1 MTCRALLILLSAAF
15 LISPAVSASAAE
27 SLPPGFVYLRAVA
40 PTILQDMRY
49 AGPDNFTGGRL
60 PGYDAAECV
69 VLLPVAEALKH
80 VQEDLEPQGLSLR
93 VYDCYR
99 PVRAVR
105 AINAWAAD
113 GRPPELAKRF
123 FPRLNKR
130 ELVSLGYIVGR
141 SNHSLGLAVDAGLVP
156 LPHRAA
162 AMFDPA
168 EIYGPCTAKAEARAP
183 DDAIDMGTGFD
194 CFDPKSH
201 TASRDIPAES
211 RRWRLFFA
219 KLMAKHGFR
228 NYAREWWHFDYVR
241 ATAPEAFDFPIVAR

>member
-1 MTCRALLILLSAAF
+1 MTCRTLLLLAALLLAP
-15 LISPAVSASAAE
+15 PAVAAE
-27 SLPPGFVYLRAVA
+27 LPPGFVYLRAVA
-40 PTILQDMRY
+40 PTIIQDMRY

-69 VLLPVAEALKH
+69 VRLPVAEALKR
-80 VQEDLEPQGLSLR
+80 VQEDLEPQGLSLK

-99 PVRAVR
+99 PLRAVR
-105 AINAWAAD
+105 AMHAWVLE
-113 GRPPELAKRF
+113 GRPPELARRF

-130 ELVSLGYIVGR
+130 ELVSLGYIAER

-162 AMFDPA
+162 APFDSGA
-168 EIYGPCTAKAEARAP
+168 LYGPCTAKAEARAP
-183 DDAIDMGTGFD
+183 DDAIDMGTGYD
-194 CFDPKSH
+194 CFDLKSH

-211 RRWRLFFA
+211 RRWRLHFA
-219 KLMAKHGFR
+219 KLMAGHGFR

-241 ATAPEAFDFPIVAR
+241 AAAPEAFDFPISPR